1 NKTFSEVSVVVVT
14 RNHGL
19 TVAQSTELRNK
30 LREAGA
36 TYKVA
41 KNKLAKIALGGTDYL
56 ALGDLLTGP
65 VGLATSVDPVAAAKV
80 AVDFAK

>member
-1 NKTFSEVSVVVVT
+1 MDRAQKAEFVAELNKTFSEVSVVVVT

-41 KNKLAKIALGGTDYL
+41 KNKLAKIALGGT
-56 ALGDLLTGP
+56 
-65 VGLATSVDPVAAAKV
+65 
-80 AVDFAK
+80 